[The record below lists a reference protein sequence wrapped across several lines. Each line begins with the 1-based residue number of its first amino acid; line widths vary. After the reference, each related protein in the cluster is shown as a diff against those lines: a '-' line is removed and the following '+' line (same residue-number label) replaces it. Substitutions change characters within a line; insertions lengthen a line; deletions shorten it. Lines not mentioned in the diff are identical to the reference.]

1 MVIFPTLLS
10 YNKEWISSNPLEAAF
25 LPRIPDQGMQKL
37 QHHYSAPTHDKFL
50 IHKQG
55 WVLYLFQK
63 DIHLLV

>member
-10 YNKEWISSNPLEAAF
+10 CNKEWISSNLLEAAF
-25 LPRIPDQGMQKL
+25 LPRIPDQGMQRL
-37 QHHYSAPTHDKFL
+37 RHHYSAPIHDKSL

-55 WVLYLFQK
+55 WALYLFQI